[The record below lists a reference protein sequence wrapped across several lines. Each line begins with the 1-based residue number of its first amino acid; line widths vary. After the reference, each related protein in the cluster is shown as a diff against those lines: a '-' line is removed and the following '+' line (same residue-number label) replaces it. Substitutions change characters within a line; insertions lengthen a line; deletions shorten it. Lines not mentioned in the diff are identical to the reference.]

1 MAYSDTKIH
10 QIELLLTL
18 DYLLNHTD
26 EEHPATQ
33 IDICK
38 HARKFG
44 LTYNGGKAGDDVK
57 RQRIGECLK
66 FLREI
71 TDKFTDDVPFV
82 LETTDSG
89 KYYVEQKH
97 GLNGTQ
103 IAKVLAAI
111 KNDKYTKDD
120 DVDFLIERVL
130 CALST
135 SEENK
140 IFIHNEYK
148 QLLRGVKKLDKET
161 LRKIRL
167 IDKAYKENR
176 LIKIKYAII
185 DTNSKTRVN
194 YYFWYRVYLIKEF
207 HNKLHA
213 FLLPAHTGNI
223 QFFNNYIF
231 EPIEKINVCD
241 GPDKEVLNYDEDE
254 HSDFSDF
261 EELFKRSNPEL
272 ARKYGSLDKMIEQMI
287 IPHGGKSCIVSY
299 YFPLEVKDIIARSF
313 KDYFNE
319 EFRYQETN
327 MIRGIEKE
335 VADIADQM
343 ENWTIVTEE
352 PTNSPPTH
360 GLVNI
365 SVDNNSFKSWLL
377 SDPHEDGQVCIAD
390 LITIIKPKSILEEL
404 AEYHYR
410 HLLKNI
416 TYLNERAKDNLFN
429 ALINTTDFDKM
440 N

>member
-26 EEHPATQ
+26 EDHPATQ

-66 FLREI
+66 FLRDI
-71 TDKFTDDVPFV
+71 TNKFTDDVPFV

-97 GLNGTQ
+97 GLNDTQ

-120 DVDFLIERVL
+120 DVEFLIERVL
-130 CALST
+130 CAFST
-135 SEENK
+135 SEESK
-140 IFIHNEYK
+140 ILINNEYK
-148 QLLRGVKKLDKET
+148 QLLRGVGKLDKET

-167 IDKAYKENR
+167 IDKAYRENR
-176 LIKIKYAII
+176 LIKIRYSIY
-185 DTNSKTRVN
+185 DTKKNIRVN
-194 YYFWYRVYLIKEF
+194 YYFWYKVYLIKEYC
-207 HNKLHA
+207 NKLFA
-213 FLLPAHTGNI
+213 FLLPTNTGNLV
-223 QFFNNYIF
+223 FYDNYIF
-231 EPIEKINVCD
+231 DPIEKINVAE
-241 GPDKEVLNYDEDE
+241 GTDKEVLNYDEDE
-254 HSDFSDF
+254 NNDFSNC
-261 EELFKRSNPEL
+261 EELFKRTNPEL
-272 ARKYGSLDKMIEQMI
+272 ARKYGSLDEMIEKMI
-287 IPHGGKSCIVSY
+287 IPHGGKSCIVSF
-299 YFPLEVKDIIARSF
+299 YFDLGVKNILTRSF
-313 KDYFNE
+313 KEFFNE
-319 EFRYQETN
+319 DLRYQETN
-327 MIRGIEKE
+327 MIKGIEKE

-352 PTNSPPTH
+352 PTNKKPTH

-365 SVDNNSFKSWLL
+365 SVGMNIFKSWLL
-377 SDPHEDGQVCIAD
+377 SDPHGYGRVCIAD
-390 LITIIKPKSILEEL
+390 LITIIKPKSLLEDL
-404 AEYHYR
+404 ASYHYS
-410 HLLKNI
+410 HLLKQLD
-416 TYLNERAKDNLFN
+416 YLNECAKDNLFN
-429 ALINTTDFDKM
+429 ALIEKNDFDNM
-440 N
+440 D